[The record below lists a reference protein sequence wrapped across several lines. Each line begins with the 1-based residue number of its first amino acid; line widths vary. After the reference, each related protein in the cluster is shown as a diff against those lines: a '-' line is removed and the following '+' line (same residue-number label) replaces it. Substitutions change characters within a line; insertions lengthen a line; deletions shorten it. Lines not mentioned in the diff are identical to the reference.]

1 MCRSPGVLMRAK
13 VLCCAFFVAVGLSL
27 LTQAS
32 ARAATILVYHSFG
45 VRSSMSISLA
55 AFEAQLDYLEKNGH
69 KVIGV
74 DELVTTVAA
83 GKNPPDGAVVIAI
96 DDGWAT
102 VMDAFEV
109 LKRRNLPFVLFL
121 PMAYTANP
129 YCKVTLSQA
138 DIEKLRA
145 YPKVVFADHSFSH
158 SPKLA
163 KSEEFARDDV
173 RKSHERFR
181 QVFGFDTKYFAYPYG
196 AVSEAYTRALREAG
210 YEYLFVTG
218 DSPVSA
224 TTKIQ
229 AIPRIAAHRLSLPV
243 LASVL
248 RNHAVMLAK
257 AKAVPSP
264 SVAAPEPDP
273 TLASAAKPSD
283 QSPRAVE

>member
-1 MCRSPGVLMRAK
+1 MRAK
-13 VLCCAFFVAVGLSL
+13 ALCCAVFTVLGLL
-27 LTQAS
+27 FAALP

-45 VRSSMSISLA
+45 VRSSMSISLP
-55 AFEAQLDYLEKNGH
+55 AFEAQLDFLEKNGN

-74 DELVTTVAA
+74 DELVATIAA

-102 VMDAFEV
+102 VMAAFEV
-109 LKRRNLPFVLFL
+109 LKRRNLPFAVFL

-163 KSEEFARDDV
+163 KSEEFAREDV
-173 RKSHERFR
+173 RKSRERFR
-181 QVFGFDTKYFAYPYG
+181 QVLGFDTKYFAYPYG
-196 AVSEAYTRALREAG
+196 AVSESYTRALREAG

-224 TTKIQ
+224 TTKVT
-229 AIPRIAAHRLSLPV
+229 AIPRIAANKLSVNV

-248 RNHAVMLAK
+248 RNHAVVMAK
-257 AKAVPSP
+257 AKATPAP
-264 SVAAPEPDP
+264 TAAAPAPGPDP
-273 TLASAAKPSD
+273 TLASAAPAD
-283 QSPRAVE
+283 PSPRAVE